1 MHSSV
6 IISKESLNSQL
17 ISLSANI
24 RDLWPRIFSHNY
36 IFDTSG
42 AGRKVVLVGIFVSR
56 HKPTTVLRFTL
67 VSWRILR
74 VSFEACVS
82 NEQPLAEKTRMSS
95 SLLNT

>member
-17 ISLSANI
+17 ISLSANL

-56 HKPTTVLRFTL
+56 HKPTD
-67 VSWRILR
+67 
-74 VSFEACVS
+74 SFCLFIVPFSISETFYYINSAVREAS
-82 NEQPLAEKTRMSS
+82 EAAFKQ
-95 SLLNT
+95 